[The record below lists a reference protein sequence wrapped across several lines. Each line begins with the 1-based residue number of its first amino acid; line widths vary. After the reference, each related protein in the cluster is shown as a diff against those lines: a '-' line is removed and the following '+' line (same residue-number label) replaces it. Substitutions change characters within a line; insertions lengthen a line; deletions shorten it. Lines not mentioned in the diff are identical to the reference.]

1 MKMKEIVEAIGEEN
15 ASLLKEVEIKKIEE
29 AVHRDSEEIVA
40 LTKRFFWNNFI
51 VIGFT
56 AWALI
61 YTLGTTNPQRLMI
74 WTYMVAILIASG
86 ERLYI
91 QRKIKKTTYRLTT
104 FAMIIEFLKK
114 IQNESTCSR

>member
-1 MKMKEIVEAIGEEN
+1 MKEIVEAIGEEN
-15 ASLLKEVEIKKIEE
+15 TSILKGVEIKKIEE
-29 AVHRDSEEIVA
+29 AVQRDSEEIVE
-40 LTKRFFWNNFI
+40 LTRRFFWNNFI

-56 AWALI
+56 LWALI
-61 YTLGTTNPQRLMI
+61 YVFGAENPQRLMI
-74 WTYMVAILIASG
+74 WTYMGAILVASG

-91 QRKIKKTTYRLTT
+91 QRKIKKTAYRLTT